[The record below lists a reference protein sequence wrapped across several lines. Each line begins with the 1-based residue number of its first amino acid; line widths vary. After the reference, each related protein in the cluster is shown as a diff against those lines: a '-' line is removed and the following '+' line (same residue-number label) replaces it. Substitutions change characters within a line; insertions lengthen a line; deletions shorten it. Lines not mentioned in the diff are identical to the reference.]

1 MNAKRILYIRVS
13 LMVLGFKSP
22 NSSDSLG
29 SKSLGTANAA
39 KLTEKMESIFGDI
52 KDPRVKRKRVHLLT
66 DIIIIAIL
74 SVIAGAKG
82 WEDMQNYGLSK
93 YEWLSEF
100 LKLPEGIPC
109 PDTFRRVFERIN
121 PKVFEQC
128 FRRWVESI
136 VETTGAQVIPIDGK
150 TLRGS
155 YDRTLEKTALH
166 LVSAWSS
173 QHRLVLGQVKVAD
186 KSNEITAI
194 PALLELLDIAGSI
207 ITIDA
212 MGTQTAIASQ
222 IFNAKAD
229 YILALKGNHPTLHT
243 QVKEWFEQHLQS
255 GFEGITHSYDERI
268 EKGHHRTERRQIW
281 CVPVSELPSLHNQ
294 SDWVGLKCVVMVVRV
309 RHLWNK
315 TTREVQFYIT
325 SLGCDARKLGQA
337 IRLHWSVENGL
348 HWTLDV
354 TFDEDACRVRSG
366 HAPQNL
372 SLLRRIALNALNLE
386 QSLKRSTRQK
396 SNRAAM
402 DNNYMLTILAACL
415 SNHDTSKASCQ

>member
-1 MNAKRILYIRVS
+1 MNAKRLLYIGVS

-22 NSSDSLG
+22 NNSLV
-29 SKSLGTANAA
+29 KSPKALSIGNATA
-39 KLTEKMESIFGDI
+39 LTEKMESIFGDI
-52 KDPRVKRKRVHLLT
+52 KDPRVKRKRVHLLI
-66 DIIIIAIL
+66 DILIIAIL

-93 YEWLSEF
+93 YDWLSEF

-121 PKVFEQC
+121 PLVFEQC

-155 YDRTLEKTALH
+155 YDRVLGKTALH

-194 PALLELLDIAGSI
+194 PALLELLDIAGCI

-229 YILALKGNHPTLHT
+229 YVLALKANHPTLHG
-243 QVKEWFEQHLQS
+243 QVKNWFEQQLLQ
-255 GFEGITHSYDERI
+255 GFEGITHSFDERV
-268 EKGHHRTERRQIW
+268 EKGHHRTEKRQIW
-281 CVPVSELPSLHNQ
+281 CVPVSQLPPLHNH
-294 SDWVGLKCVVMVVRV
+294 SDWAGLKCVVMVVRV

-315 TTREVQFYIT
+315 TTREVQFYLT
-325 SLGCDARKLGQA
+325 SLDCDACKLGQA

-354 TFDEDACRVRSG
+354 TFNEDACRVRTG

-386 QSLKRSTRQK
+386 QSFKRSTRQK

-415 SNHDTSKASCQ
+415 SNNDTSKPCCQ

>member
-1 MNAKRILYIRVS
+1 MVS
-13 LMVLGFKSP
+13 GFKSAN
-22 NSSDSLG
+22 NSRSLC
-29 SKSLGTANAA
+29 SKALSIANATA
-39 KLTEKMESIFGDI
+39 LTEKMSSIFSDI
-52 KDPRVKRKRVHLLT
+52 KDPRVERNRVHLLT
-66 DIIIIAIL
+66 DILIIAIL

-82 WEDMQNYGLSK
+82 WEDMENYGLSK
-93 YEWLSEF
+93 YEWLEQF

-109 PDTFRRVFERIN
+109 ADTFRRVFERIN

-150 TLRGS
+150 TLKGS
-155 YDRTLEKTALH
+155 YDRVLGKTALH

-173 QHRLVLGQVKVAD
+173 QHRLVLGQVKVTD

-194 PALLELLDIAGSI
+194 PALLELLDITGCI

-222 IFNAKAD
+222 IFHAKAD
-229 YILALKGNHPTLHT
+229 YILALKANHPTLHT
-243 QVKEWFEQHLQS
+243 QVKDWFEQHS
-255 GFEGITHSYDERI
+255 GEGFEGITYSYDERV
-268 EKGHHRTERRQIW
+268 EKGHHRTEKRQIW
-281 CVPVSELPSLHNQ
+281 CVPVSELPPLHNQ
-294 SDWVGLKCVVMVVRV
+294 NAWAGLKCVVMVVRV
-309 RHLWNK
+309 RNLWNK
-315 TTREVQFYIT
+315 TTREVQFYLT
-325 SLGCDARKLGQA
+325 SLDCDARKLGQA

-354 TFDEDACRVRSG
+354 TFDEDACRVRTG

-386 QSLKRSTRQK
+386 QSFKRSTRQK

-402 DNNYMLTILAACL
+402 SNNYMLTILAACL
-415 SNHDTSKASCQ
+415 SSS